1 MNRADRR
8 DIINYWLDH
17 AKGDTLRALVIAADD
32 YIHRS
37 GDVSQAFTRERY
49 FRGDNAIS
57 FERKSSI
64 DEDEAWLRTGLVSN
78 ENRSD

>member
-17 AKGDTLRALVIAADD
+17 ANGDPLRALVLAAND
-32 YIHRS
+32 YINRS
-37 GDVSQAFTRERY
+37 GDVSKAYTRERY
-49 FRGDNAIS
+49 IRGDNAIS

-64 DEDEAWLRTGLVSN
+64 DEDEAWLRTGLVDD
-78 ENRSD
+78 ETRSD